1 MEACIMQ
8 LRSEKFELAEQL
20 RKTQASLKVQSEGWK
35 KEQNRTLSLMF
46 SKLLEH
52 KQPYELLDTCMMC
65 ASTGQVIFLCT
76 FV

>member
-35 KEQNRTLSLMF
+35 KEQNKTLSLMF
-46 SKLLEH
+46 SKLLKH
-52 KQPYELLDTCMMC
+52 KQPY
-65 ASTGQVIFLCT
+65 
-76 FV
+76 